1 MITLM
6 TAIYIDSETALS
18 WQRSSKE
25 CCELNRATAEAIR
38 ESLRRATD
46 TLLKSRELISQ
57 SAETI
62 ERIRTAEAGVDGK
75 IDVGTPPASGAAQ

>member
-1 MITLM
+1 M
-6 TAIYIDSETALS
+6 TAIYMDSETALS

-25 CCELNRATAEAIR
+25 CCELDRATAEAIR

-46 TLLKSRELISQ
+46 ALLKSRELISQ

-62 ERIRTAEAGVDGK
+62 ERIRTAETGVDRK
-75 IDVGTPPASGAAQ
+75 IDSGMPPGSGDAQ